1 MFIIDDLLLAMAA
14 EAAASAAAGTAATA
28 AATALPAAGM
38 AATGG
43 LLGTGAGAFG
53 ASALPAGL
61 GALEGLGAGGGL
73 LGSAGQ
79 GIGGSLA
86 AAGMPASTAPFSAML
101 SPSTIGSYG
110 LGEAA
115 TGAAGNAASGGL
127 AQQFPGVT
135 EFMQNNGMLGHVTD
149 ATGGME
155 TATTNPNNVG
165 GGLLGNIKNKF
176 GAMNGKDLML
186 NGMKMAGQAM
196 SQPQQ
201 QPAPQGRAQS
211 PYQGQQQP
219 MAPTNTLEAQRKKR
233 DELLRQMMGIR

>member
-1 MFIIDDLLLAMAA
+1 MFIIDDLLIAMAAA
-14 EAAASAAAGTAATA
+14 EAATAATAATA

-61 GALEGLGAGGGL
+61 GTLEGLSAGGGL

-79 GIGGSLA
+79 GIGGSMA

-101 SPSTIGSYG
+101 SPSTLGSYG
-110 LGEAA
+110 LGDA
-115 TGAAGNAASGGL
+115 TASGM
-127 AQQFPGVT
+127 AQPLTMGDH
-135 EFMQNNGMLGHVTD
+135 MGMF
-149 ATGGME
+149 AKRMM
-155 TATTNPNNVG
+155 PS
-165 GGLLGNIKNKF
+165 
-176 GAMNGKDLML
+176 GKDMML

-201 QPAPQGRAQS
+201 QAAPQGRAQS
-211 PYQGQQQP
+211 PYQGQQQQPLAP
-219 MAPTNTLEAQRKKR
+219 MSQAEAQRKKR

>member
-1 MFIIDDLLLAMAA
+1 MFIIDDLLIAVAA
-14 EAAASAAAGTAATA
+14 EAAATAAAGTAATA

-43 LLGTGAGAFG
+43 LLGTGAGAVG

-110 LGEAA
+110 LG
-115 TGAAGNAASGGL
+115 
-127 AQQFPGVT
+127 
-135 EFMQNNGMLGHVTD
+135 D
-149 ATGGME
+149 ATAYGMAE
-155 TATTNPNNVG
+155 PLTMGDRMGMFAKRMMPN
-165 GGLLGNIKNKF
+165 
-176 GAMNGKDLML
+176 KDQMML

-211 PYQGQQQP
+211 PYQGQQQQP

>member
-1 MFIIDDLLLAMAA
+1 MFIIDDLLIAMAA

-61 GALEGLGAGGGL
+61 GALEGAGGGL
-73 LGSAGQ
+73 LGSVGQ
-79 GIGGSLA
+79 GMGGSLA
-86 AAGMPASTAPFSAML
+86 AAGMPASTAPFTAML

-110 LGEAA
+110 LGDA
-115 TGAAGNAASGGL
+115 TAYGAASPLTMGDH
-127 AQQFPGVT
+127 
-135 EFMQNNGMLGHVTD
+135 MGMF
-149 ATGGME
+149 AKRMM
-155 TATTNPNNVG
+155 PS
-165 GGLLGNIKNKF
+165 
-176 GAMNGKDLML
+176 GKDLML